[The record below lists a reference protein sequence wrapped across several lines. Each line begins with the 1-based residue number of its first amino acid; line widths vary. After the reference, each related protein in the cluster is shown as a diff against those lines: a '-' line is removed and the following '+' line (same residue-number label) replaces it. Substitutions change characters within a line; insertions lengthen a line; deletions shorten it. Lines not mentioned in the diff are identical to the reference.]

1 MAQVMKDIVTWLKQW
16 FYTETEVDTITGG
29 LQTQINNKADSST
42 VSSLATA
49 VDGKADESHEHGNI
63 TTDGKVG
70 TTANKPLITTTGGKV
85 TTGSF
90 GTVANTFCQGNDS
103 RLSDAREPTAH
114 NQASST
120 ITEASAL
127 TNIGTNANATQ
138 HDINVAVDTKL
149 ATFVTLDWIRIETT
163 LPTAS
168 ESTMGKLYLIPK
180 TGASGTNI
188 FKEYVTVKQSTTYS
202 WEELGELSGSE
213 VSINW
218 STIEGKPSTFPPSS
232 HTHDDR
238 YYTETEVDTALAAK
252 SAKNETININNIT
265 LVDKGETNEGCM
277 IFNTIS

>member
-1 MAQVMKDIVTWLKQW
+1 MAQVVKDIVTWLKQW
-16 FYTETEVDTITGG
+16 FYTESEVDTITGG

-49 VDGKADESHEHGNI
+49 VEGKADVSHAHGNI

-70 TTANKPLITTTGGKV
+70 STANKPLITTTGGEV

-90 GTVANTFCQGNDS
+90 GTAANTFCQGNDS
-103 RLSDAREPTAH
+103 RLSNARTPTAH

-127 TNIGTNANATQ
+127 TNIGTSANATQ
-138 HDINVAVDTKL
+138 HDINVAVDNKI
-149 ATFVTLDWIRIETT
+149 ASFITLDWINIVTT

-168 ESTMGKLYLIPK
+168 ASTMGKLYLVAK
-180 TGASGTNI
+180 SGATGDNVFIEYITVEQSG
-188 FKEYVTVKQSTTYS
+188 SYS
-202 WEELGELSGSE
+202 WEKLGELSGSGLS
-213 VSINW
+213 VDWADITS
-218 STIEGKPSTFPPSS
+218 KPSTFTPAA

-238 YYTETEVDTALAAK
+238 YYTESEVDTALGLK
-252 SAKNETININNIT
+252 SAKTETININAIT
-265 LVDKGETNEGCM
+265 LVDKGETNEGCI